1 MPHRRPRLT
10 ADANASEPLGPK
22 YPGDISQ
29 LHLPKEEDPRMP
41 FEDALTDLAARTKD
55 YVNTLETEEATKNA
69 IIMPFIQRVLGYDV
83 FNPDEVV
90 PEYIADV
97 GSRKGEKV
105 DYAIKRDGKVQILIE
120 AKKVGEPLALEHASQ
135 LVRYF
140 NVSNARIGILT
151 NGQYWNF
158 YTDLDKPNIMDS
170 KPFLRL
176 DLLDIDTYTLP
187 ELKKLTRSA
196 FDLDSVLTAA
206 EELKYVSSTKSEIA
220 KIFQDP
226 DQDFVQLIARRVYD
240 GTLTAKW
247 RDFFQTVVEKAS
259 RQFLTEQVNDRL
271 KSALGDDSMGSTST
285 TGQTPDVP
293 DTPSSDATEPVD
305 IGRDNGIVTT
315 EDELTGYMIVR
326 AIVSSEIPLDRI
338 YSRDTKSYFGILVDN
353 NNRKPICRLKFNGKS
368 KKYISLLD
376 ENKAETSYE
385 ISRLEDI
392 YMYADELREAARRY
406 L

>member
-1 MPHRRPRLT
+1 
-10 ADANASEPLGPK
+10 
-22 YPGDISQ
+22 
-29 LHLPKEEDPRMP
+29 MP